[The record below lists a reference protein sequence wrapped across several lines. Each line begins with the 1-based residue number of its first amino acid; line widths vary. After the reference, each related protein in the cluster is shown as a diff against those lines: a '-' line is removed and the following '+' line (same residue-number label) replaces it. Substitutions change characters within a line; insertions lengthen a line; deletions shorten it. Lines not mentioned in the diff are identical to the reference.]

1 MKNAVSRSL
10 VLMFLVTGFLS
21 AQKPSPFVH
30 APKQGAEPK
39 LAGPGTL
46 DFDDLGMDLEDLQL
60 QLGDIKPQIEAEVA
74 RAKEQVENALSNGA
88 LLEMQEPFR
97 ELNQEFANNFV
108 FNKDFAFAPMVR
120 GFDLAEISGDDAYRE
135 GTRAIDHH
143 EYAKAISAMDR
154 VIEAK
159 GGHKEGAYYWKAYAQ
174 SRIGRTNDALAT
186 LSELR
191 KDDPQSR
198 WLNDAKALE
207 VEIRQDAGQHVSPDG
222 QPDEDLKLL
231 AINGLMNSDPARA
244 LPLLEKVLNGT
255 KNPPRV
261 RERALFVLARSN
273 SPEAQSAVLR
283 IAKGGGNP
291 DLQMK
296 ALQYLAVAGGKNVT
310 ANLSEAYNASQDVSV
325 KRAAL
330 QGLFMAK
337 ARDQIVAI
345 AKSERNPELRM
356 ESIRFL
362 GVLGADDV
370 LLSLYN
376 SETNADI
383 KRSILDAF
391 FERGD
396 AKQIIALSRREND
409 PGLKRQA
416 VQRLSMMKS
425 KEASDYLMELLNK

>member
-30 APKQGAEPK
+30 APKPGAEPK

-60 QLGDIKPQIEAEVA
+60 QLNNIKPEIEGEVA

-244 LPLLEKVLNGT
+244 LPLLEKVLNDT

-310 ANLSEAYNASQDVSV
+310 ANLSEAYNAAKDVSV

-337 ARDQIVAI
+337 ARDQIIAI
-345 AKSERNPELRM
+345 AKSEPNPELRM